1 MSSTKN
7 DLAVLKQIR
16 DGMDVWGVA
25 RFNSGRYSTRVS
37 AAPSRT
43 ILKRLSE
50 EGYIEVESHNVS
62 TWGYGFTASYYT
74 HSAASRGY
82 PLTDDQKADLA
93 REQRIKAVIEPKMWQ
108 DRTEVWVRMTTRGR
122 EYMETLA
129 LVH

>member
-1 MSSTKN
+1 MSSSKN

-16 DGMDVWGVA
+16 DALDYWGIA
-25 RFNSGRYSTRVS
+25 RFNSGRYGSRMDK
-37 AAPSRT
+37 APSRT
-43 ILKRLSE
+43 VLKRLAE

-74 HSAASRGY
+74 HSHAKAGR
-82 PLTDDQKADLA
+82 PLNDAQKEELA
-93 REQRIKAVIEPKMWQ
+93 KERRISQVIEPRAWQ